1 MDVDRYAPRRGR
13 MLFLRALRSIFNG
26 RFAAKLRRR
35 MLLCR
40 PVCRLLARFAQ
51 RRPVDPRK
59 VVFASLS
66 GGVSCNPKYIALEL
80 LRRRDDL
87 DVVWL
92 VEGSPSAS
100 GLPRGARAVP
110 LWSIGAIR
118 EMATAKVLVE
128 NAQQMFLFNVAAK
141 RPGQSYF
148 NTWHGSLGIKRL
160 STASRRVRET
170 AERLSAAVDA
180 VLTNSAF
187 EEGVFRESLFPRARM
202 LRLGHARNDVFF
214 WPEERKAPL
223 RARVRAAAGLAE
235 GERLA
240 LYAPTFRESAFFT
253 AAGGLRF
260 GEWARAFSDRFG
272 GVWRIAVR
280 LHPHDARGL
289 EEGLFSLPADVLNLS
304 SYDDVQEL
312 LVAADACVTD
322 YSSLIFD
329 YLLGGGPGFVF
340 APDKAKYDESRGFC
354 YPLEETPFPIA
365 ETEGTLCANIRA
377 FDAAKYAAD
386 RETFLKAHGCYERGD
401 ASARAADWIEGK
413 VSSVARRRDNAQFMF

>member
-1 MDVDRYAPRRGR
+1 MRRGGFG
-13 MLFLRALRSIFNG
+13 LLRRAFRSVANG
-26 RFAAKLRRR
+26 GFAAKLRRR
-35 MLLCR
+35 LLLLR
-40 PVCRLLARFAQ
+40 PVCRLLAHFAR

-59 VVFASLS
+59 VAFASLS
-66 GGVSCNPKYIALEL
+66 GGVSCNPKYIAMEL

-92 VEGSPSAS
+92 VEGGATAS

-110 LWSIGAIR
+110 LWSIAAVR

-128 NAQQMFLFNVAAK
+128 NAQQMFLFNAASK
-141 RPGQSYF
+141 RQGQAYF

-170 AERLSAAVDA
+170 AERLSAAADA
-180 VLTNSAF
+180 VLTDSTF
-187 EEGVFRESLFPRARM
+187 EEEVFAESLFPRTRM
-202 LRLGHARNDVFF
+202 LRFGHARNDVFF

-223 RARVRAAAGLAE
+223 RAHARAAAGLAE

-240 LYAPTFRESAFFT
+240 LYAPTFRESSFFT

-260 GEWARAFSDRFG
+260 GEWARAFSERFG
-272 GVWRIAVR
+272 GTWKIAVR

-289 EEGLFSLPADVLNLS
+289 AEGLFSLPAGVLDLS

-322 YSSLIFD
+322 YSSLVFD

-340 APDKAKYDESRGFC
+340 APDKAKYDEGRGFC

-365 ETEGTLCANIRA
+365 ESEEALCASIRA
-377 FDAAKYAAD
+377 FDSARYAAR
-386 RETFLKAHGCYERGD
+386 REEFLKARGCMEDGR
-401 ASARAADWIEGK
+401 ASERAADLVEKALSGGE
-413 VSSVARRRDNAQFMF
+413 AQ

>member
-1 MDVDRYAPRRGR
+1 MRRGGIGLWR
-13 MLFLRALRSIFNG
+13 RALRSVANG
-26 RFAAKLRRR
+26 GFAAKLRRR
-35 MLLCR
+35 LLLLR
-40 PVCRLLARFAQ
+40 PVCRLLAHFAQ
-51 RRPVDPRK
+51 RRPVDPGK

-66 GGVSCNPKYIALEL
+66 GDVSCNPKYIAMEL
-80 LRRRDDL
+80 LRRRGDL

-92 VEGSPSAS
+92 VEGGPAAS

-110 LWSIGAIR
+110 LWSLAAVR

-128 NAQQMFLFNVAAK
+128 NAQQMFLFNAASK
-141 RPGQSYF
+141 RQGQTYLD
-148 NTWHGSLGIKRL
+148 TWHGSLGIKRL

-170 AERLSAAVDA
+170 AERLSSAVDA

-187 EEGVFRESLFPRARM
+187 EEEVFAESLFPRTRM

-240 LYAPTFRESAFFT
+240 LYAPTFRESSFFT
-253 AAGGLRF
+253 GAGGLRF
-260 GEWARAFSDRFG
+260 GEWARAFADRFG
-272 GVWRIAVR
+272 GAWKIAVR

-289 EEGLFSLPADVLNLS
+289 AEGLFSLPADVLDLS

-312 LVAADACVTD
+312 LVASDACVTD
-322 YSSLIFD
+322 YSSLRFD

-340 APDKAKYDESRGFC
+340 APDKAKYDAGRGFC

-365 ETEGTLCANIRA
+365 ESEEALCANVRA
-377 FDAAKYAAD
+377 FDSARYAAR
-386 RETFLKAHGCYERGD
+386 REGFLEARGCMEDGH
-401 ASARAADWIEGK
+401 ASERAADLVEKALSGGE
-413 VSSVARRRDNAQFMF
+413 VL